1 MGLLSLSA
9 AKHGSL
15 LSMVISKIVRG
26 TVEDGGHTISRGEV
40 CLVCNGVR
48 SV

>member
-1 MGLLSLSA
+1 MGLLSLSV

-15 LSMVISKIVRG
+15 LSMVISKIVGG
-26 TVEDGGHTISRGEV
+26 TIEDDGHTISRSEV

-48 SV
+48 RV

>member
-15 LSMVISKIVRG
+15 LSMVISKIIRG
-26 TVEDGGHTISRGEV
+26 TIEDGRHTISRSEV